1 MQLEVIS
8 HQPESPSHHTPLLF
22 VHGAWHG
29 AWCWELFLP
38 YFATYGYAAHAVSLR
53 GHGQSDGA
61 TKLRWFSVSDYIAD
75 IVQVAQ
81 TLPAPPVLIGH
92 SLGGYTV
99 QKYLERYD
107 APAAILLASVPVS
120 GILGFALRY
129 ARRHPWQFLK
139 AQLRL
144 NPWHL
149 IGTPD
154 LMREA
159 LFSPSLP
166 AEAQA
171 RHYARLQAES
181 FRMELDAV
189 ALALPRPKKITCPIL
204 VMAAANDQVFTVAEA
219 QATARAYGTDAV
231 IFPDMAHDMMLEPA
245 WQQVADTII
254 GWLRE
259 RGF

>member
-8 HQPESPSHHTPLLF
+8 HQPEGQPHPTPLLF

-38 YFATYGYAAHAVSLR
+38 YFAQHGYAAHAVSLR

-61 TKLRWFSVSDYIAD
+61 AKLCWFSVSDYIAD
-75 IVQVAQ
+75 IVQVVQ

-107 APAAILLASVPVS
+107 APAAVLLASVPVS

-129 ARRHPWQFLK
+129 ARRHPWHFLK

-144 NPWHL
+144 NPWYL

-154 LMREA
+154 LMRET
-159 LFSPSLP
+159 LFSPNLP
-166 AEAQA
+166 PAVQA
-171 RHYARLQAES
+171 RHCARLQAES

-189 ALALPRPKKITCPIL
+189 ALALPRPKKIRCPIL
-204 VMAAANDQVFTVAEA
+204 VLAAANDRVFTVAEA
-219 QATARAYGTDAV
+219 QATAYAYGTEAV

-245 WQQVADTII
+245 WQRVADHII
-254 GWLRE
+254 KWLRD